1 MAVGYSSLS
10 AAVVLLLGRLSR
22 FVPLKPLFLSYQVFV
37 FLGAVV
43 AGTATN
49 MNAVIVGRAI
59 NGIGCGG
66 LYSGWVYHIASGLC
80 MHLP

>member
-10 AAVVLLLGRLSR
+10 AAVVLLLRKLSGYM
-22 FVPLKPLFLSYQVFV
+22 PLKTLFLVYQGLV

-43 AGTATN
+43 AGAAPN
-49 MNAVIVGRAI
+49 MTAVIVGRAI

-66 LYSGWVYHIASGLC
+66 LYSL
-80 MHLP
+80 